1 MKLFIPF
8 SEPFEVE
15 LEGEYFWEL
24 IYHIDNTGQNNPYHE
39 TRKVTKTVKTSY
51 SDLTKY
57 VFDASLKISQ
67 SLEAGGKFEI
77 ISATV
82 KHSMDVEL
90 STSYEKVVETK
101 TESTVTEE
109 LTREFNVGANSVGSM
124 YRLNY
129 KGPGVSYATG
139 TISSNDSIPLNK
151 VIVNCRVKRQ
161 PMLQDIRV
169 VYTSQSIDRPENVI
183 TDTFGGSPDINSKHS
198 GDYVWLV
205 PVWTTKAVSISFFAE
220 INI

>member
-1 MKLFIPF
+1 M
-8 SEPFEVE
+8 
-15 LEGEYFWEL
+15 
-24 IYHIDNTGQNNPYHE
+24 IYYIDNTNQNNPYHE

-77 ISATV
+77 ISASV
-82 KHSMDVEL
+82 KHSLDLEL
-90 STSYEKVVETK
+90 SASYEKVVETK
-101 TESTVTEE
+101 SESTVTEE
-109 LTREFNVGANSVGSM
+109 LSREFNVGANSVGQM
-124 YRLNY
+124 YRLNF

-139 TISSNDSIPLNK
+139 TISSNDSIPLSK
-151 VIVNCRVKRQ
+151 VIVNCKVKRL
-161 PMLQDIRV
+161 PMLQDVRV

-183 TDTFGGSPDINSKHS
+183 TDTFGGSPDINNGHE

-205 PVWTTKAVSISFFAE
+205 PVWTTKAVRILLFFTCE
-220 INI
+220 V